1 MKSFSQQ
8 CMKVSSSMKA
18 NLLYISIIFD
28 NHSLTELSA
37 VLQAI
42 PMLII
47 VYNISIALILSLK
60 HYYKDRNAHA
70 QLNTAWVD

>member
-18 NLLYISIIFD
+18 SLLYKIISIIFD
-28 NHSLTELSA
+28 YHSLTELSA

-47 VYNISIALILSLK
+47 VYNISIALILINISL
-60 HYYKDRNAHA
+60 
-70 QLNTAWVD
+70 L

>member
-18 NLLYISIIFD
+18 SLLYISIIFD
-28 NHSLTELSA
+28 YHSLTELSA

-47 VYNISIALILSLK
+47 VSIALILINILLK
-60 HYYKDRNAHA
+60 HYYKFV
-70 QLNTAWVD
+70 LG

>member
-18 NLLYISIIFD
+18 SLLYISIIFD
-28 NHSLTELSA
+28 YHSLTELSA

-47 VYNISIALILSLK
+47 VYNISIALILINIL
-60 HYYKDRNAHA
+60 
-70 QLNTAWVD
+70 LL

>member
-18 NLLYISIIFD
+18 SLLYISIIFD
-28 NHSLTELSA
+28 YHSLTELSA

-47 VYNISIALILSLK
+47 VYNNYALILINKSFCSK
-60 HYYKDRNAHA
+60 VEMRMRN
-70 QLNTAWVD
+70 

>member
-18 NLLYISIIFD
+18 SLLYISIIFD
-28 NHSLTELSA
+28 YHSLTELSA

-47 VYNISIALILSLK
+47 VSIALILINISLK
-60 HYYKDRNAHA
+60 HYYKFV
-70 QLNTAWVD
+70 LG